1 MPAFC
6 AACGTQLSPD
16 SAFCSSCGAR
26 TAAPAVEAGPGA
38 AAAAAPAAAR
48 SGTAQDE
55 KNLAMLVW
63 IGTIF
68 FGFIPGLI
76 VYLIKDDPYVKGQAK
91 EALNWSITAI
101 FGYIIGWILTFVVVG
116 LFVILAIGLMNLV
129 LGIMGAVACSK
140 GRDFRT
146 PMTIRLI
153 K

>member
-1 MPAFC
+1 MSAFC
-6 AACGTQLSPD
+6 AACGTQLSQD
-16 SAFCSSCGAR
+16 SAFCSSCGAP
-26 TAAPAVEAGPGA
+26 TAAPGA
-38 AAAAAPAAAR
+38 PAAPSAAPAAA
-48 SGTAQDE
+48 SAAVGAAATQDQ

-101 FGYIIGWILTFVVVG
+101 FGYLIGWILTFVLVG
-116 LFVILAIGLMNLV
+116 LFVILAIGIMNLV

-140 GRDFRT
+140 GRAFRT